1 MIILYAS
8 RLTYMYN
15 ILQRFEMMAILTND
29 YPSKQQLC
37 SLCSEKRI
45 WSMSYKEHCFKLQ
58 TSLNCI
64 IPAWNAWTEQN
75 VMKAKFFILGTY
87 V

>member
-29 YPSKQQLC
+29 YPSKQRNSCVLYI
-37 SLCSEKRI
+37 LR
-45 WSMSYKEHCFKLQ
+45 
-58 TSLNCI
+58 
-64 IPAWNAWTEQN
+64 NAYDLWVIKNIELL
-75 VMKAKFFILGTY
+75 F
-87 V
+87 